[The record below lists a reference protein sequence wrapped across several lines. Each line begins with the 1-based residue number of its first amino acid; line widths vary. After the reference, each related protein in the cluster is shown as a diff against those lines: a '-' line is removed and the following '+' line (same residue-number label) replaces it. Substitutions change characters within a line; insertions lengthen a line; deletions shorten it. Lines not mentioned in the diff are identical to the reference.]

1 MRQRTVRIMLRVK
14 QGQGQQRYYPAVLA
28 ANGTVKPFYA
38 QIAGKAECREDG
50 VYYLRYTDSG
60 KKRHYQYVGTDPK
73 LARTMQLQR
82 QHVIAGEKIGLET
95 VEPPPAPKP
104 IKIIP
109 IGPPSV
115 APLVN
120 PLASPPDPFSK
131 RLPLAATID
140 QFVRETTITRNPKT
154 GSDYR
159 FKLASF
165 LKVCTKT
172 YLDEIGD
179 EDVIAYV
186 AALRSQGL
194 SLRTIENRCTVLNA
208 FLRRHNFKDKV
219 KKRFVPKATEKV
231 VSAYSSAEVKA
242 ILAAATPEER
252 ILFRFFLGLGMRERE
267 VMFAAWQDIDFDKG
281 LFKVTE
287 KRDAGFKIKDR
298 EERLIPI
305 DSQLLVELK
314 KRYKLRIH
322 DRWIFPTDRGLPDG
336 HMLRRLQELGLRE
349 GLNCGQCRTRS
360 GASCRDHAC
369 CKQLGLHKF
378 RRTYAT
384 LHHEQGVSMRTLM
397 DWLGH
402 SMLETTIRYLAA
414 ADAGSQKIRLLVDQ
428 TWAALG

>member
-1 MRQRTVRIMLRVK
+1 MLRI
-14 QGQGQQRYYPAVLA
+14 RDNYYPAVLA

-38 QIAGKAECREDG
+38 QIAGRAACREDG
-50 VYYLRYTDSG
+50 VYYLRYTDSR
-60 KKRHYQYVGTDPK
+60 KKRHYQYVGSDPK

-82 QHVIAGEKIGLET
+82 QHVIAGEEMGLQT
-95 VEPPPAPKP
+95 VEPPPAAKPK
-104 IKIIP
+104 KIIP
-109 IGPPSV
+109 LEPPSV

-120 PLASPPDPFSK
+120 PLAPAPDPSSK
-131 RLPLAATID
+131 RLALAATID
-140 QFVRETTITRNPKT
+140 QFVCETSITRNPGT
-154 GSDYR
+154 GADYR

-172 YLDEIGD
+172 YLEEISD

-186 AALRSQGL
+186 AVLRSQNL
-194 SLRTIENRCTVLNA
+194 SLRTIENRCTVLNT
-208 FLRRHNFKDKV
+208 FLRRYNFKDRV
-219 KKRFVPKATEKV
+219 KKRLVPKATEKV
-231 VSAYSSAEVKA
+231 ASAYSAEEVKA
-242 ILAAATPEER
+242 ILAAATAEER
-252 ILFRFFLGLGMRERE
+252 VLFRFFLGLGMRERE
-267 VMFAAWQDIDFDKG
+267 VMFAAWLDVDFEKG

-287 KRDAGFKIKDR
+287 KRDVGFKIKDR

-305 DSQLLVELK
+305 DSQLLNELK
-314 KRYKLRIH
+314 KRYKKRKH

-349 GLNCGQCRTRS
+349 GLNCGQCRTKR

-414 ADAGSQKIRLLVDQ
+414 ADAGSKKTRSLVDK
-428 TWAALG
+428 TWAALGQQS